1 MNHLWQF
8 WKLHKT
14 YNKCF
19 FKLLTVINHKF
30 HTKTKQGP
38 ISRKYYIN
46 PNYFLPFHS
55 QNVCKT
61 CNTICTGILQD
72 KWIWTNI
79 IFSWWAIVITFRP
92 SSVVRQH
99 FTFSSSPQ
107 KPLDQLQPN
116 FSGMVLGW
124 PPFKFFYELWTF
136 VDFDRLCKLEKRGD
150 EI

>member
-1 MNHLWQF
+1 MTFTLYLTMNHLWQF

-79 IFSWWAIVITFRP
+79 ILSSLFVRRL
-92 SSVVRQH
+92 SSVNISH
-99 FTFSSSPQ
+99 FHLLLRNHWTNCNQTLVEWSLDG
-107 KPLDQLQPN
+107 PLSN
-116 FSGMVLGW
+116 FFMN
-124 PPFKFFYELWTF
+124 FELLPILT
-136 VDFDRLCKLEKRGD
+136 DYAN
-150 EI
+150 